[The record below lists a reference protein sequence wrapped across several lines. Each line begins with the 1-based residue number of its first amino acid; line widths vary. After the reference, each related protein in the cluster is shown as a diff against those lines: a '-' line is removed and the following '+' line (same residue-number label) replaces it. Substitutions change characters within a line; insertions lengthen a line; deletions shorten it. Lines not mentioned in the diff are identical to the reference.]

1 MKSDQKLIPTLMND
15 PKFLFF
21 KINKTYPVQRK
32 REYRVLLGYQTDPIP
47 LTLLLDYQSSRIL
60 LHVKRVLLFS
70 IVRSII
76 TLLIS
81 YLILTFHSK
90 CGFPLNNMTKKSVLH
105 DQQIYFL
112 RFMEYL
118 ISCLLVK

>member
-60 LHVKRVLLFS
+60 LHVKHVLFFY
-70 IVRSII
+70 IVRSIAI
-76 TLLIS
+76 LVIS
-81 YLILTFHSK
+81 YLMFTFHSK
-90 CGFPLNNMTKKSVLH
+90 YRFPLNKISKKSVLH